1 MKIKDL
7 YKKYQTIFDKE
18 VELYGWIKNHRK
30 QSLFGFIDFYDGTC
44 FKTVQL
50 IYDEASDFKRI
61 SELKIGSSIKVI
73 GKVIKSE
80 GTKQEFEIKVKDI
93 ELIGDSSIDYPIQPK
108 KHSLEYLREQQHLR
122 MRTSTF
128 RAVFRIRSVAASAIH
143 EYFQKRGFVYIHS
156 PFITDSDGEGAGEMF
171 QVTTLDLDK
180 IAQLGEVDYSK
191 DFFSK
196 KVGLSVTGQLEEEPF
211 IFAFK
216 DTYTFGPSFRAD
228 KSHTKIHM
236 AEFWHVEPEMAFC
249 DLDRLIEVEEE
260 FLKYIIKT
268 VLKKCPDELEFLDKF
283 IEKGLIK
290 KLNDHLKSKSKKITH
305 KEAIDIL
312 LKADKT
318 WEIKPDYKED
328 ISKEHERYLTEE
340 YFKGPIFITDW
351 PKDIKAFYMKQNDDG
366 TVKGVDYILP
376 RCGEIMG
383 GSQREDDYDKLISV
397 MKERKMDIEPLK
409 WYIEL
414 RKYGSVP
421 HSGFGMG
428 FDRFIMYVT
437 GMQNIR
443 DVELFPRTPNNC
455 EF

>member
-128 RAVFRIRSVAASAIH
+128 QAVFRIRSIAASAIH

-290 KLNDHLKSKSKKITH
+290 KLTDHLKSTSKKITH

-318 WEIKPDYKED
+318 WEIKPDYKGD

-409 WYIEL
+409 WYLEL

-428 FDRFIMYVT
+428 FDRILMYIT
-437 GMQNIR
+437 GMESIK
-443 DVELFPRTPNNC
+443 DVIPYPRTHGSL
-455 EF
+455 

>member
-18 VELYGWIKNHRK
+18 VELYGWVKNHRK

-128 RAVFRIRSVAASAIH
+128 QAVFRIRSVAASAIH

-290 KLNDHLKSKSKKITH
+290 KLTDHLKSKSKKITH

-318 WEIKPDYKED
+318 WEIKPDYKGD

-340 YFKGPIFITDW
+340 YFKGPIFIIDW

-409 WYIEL
+409 WYLEL

-428 FDRFIMYVT
+428 FDRILMYIT
-437 GMQNIR
+437 GMESIK
-443 DVELFPRTPNNC
+443 DVIPYPRTHGSL
-455 EF
+455 

>member
-128 RAVFRIRSVAASAIH
+128 QAVFRIRSVAASAIH

-318 WEIKPDYKED
+318 WEIKPDYKGD

-340 YFKGPIFITDW
+340 
-351 PKDIKAFYMKQNDDG
+351 
-366 TVKGVDYILP
+366 
-376 RCGEIMG
+376 
-383 GSQREDDYDKLISV
+383 
-397 MKERKMDIEPLK
+397 
-409 WYIEL
+409 
-414 RKYGSVP
+414 
-421 HSGFGMG
+421 
-428 FDRFIMYVT
+428 
-437 GMQNIR
+437 
-443 DVELFPRTPNNC
+443 
-455 EF
+455 

>member
-128 RAVFRIRSVAASAIH
+128 QAVFRIRSIAASAIH

-290 KLNDHLKSKSKKITH
+290 KLTDHLKSKSKKITH

-318 WEIKPDYKED
+318 WEIKPDYKGD

-409 WYIEL
+409 WYLEL
-414 RKYGSVP
+414 RKYGSIP

-428 FDRFIMYVT
+428 FDRILMYIT
-437 GMQNIR
+437 GMESIK
-443 DVELFPRTPNNC
+443 DVIPYPRTHGSL
-455 EF
+455 